1 MFVEGVRDARRVPNF
16 RAARRAN
23 RAQGFGVLKDRL
35 YGLRS
40 ALDDPF
46 AVMPRAGLDQSRHS
60 PSKKREQPKLPP
72 PSHSVDQDR
81 SRTAE
86 WASLLSMRRPYS
98 SVSSIFSASPVL
110 EIGRAHV

>member
-1 MFVEGVRDARRVPNF
+1 
-16 RAARRAN
+16 
-23 RAQGFGVLKDRL
+23 
-35 YGLRS
+35 
-40 ALDDPF
+40 
-46 AVMPRAGLDQSRHS
+46 MPRAGLDQSRHS

-110 EIGRAHV
+110 ASGERCRPSRVTRVTWSWSIRSEEHTSELQSLMRNSYAVFCLKKTKKHQE